1 MGGEEEIFLITF
13 WLMKF
18 SKISIRAI
26 LIFSFF
32 IFGFPQLVVS
42 ISLKVLKISEAS
54 FSVRVTNGD
63 RETDVY
69 RTVEQ
74 YPIFARA
81 GAIVP
86 MERFEG
92 GNSLGRKTDMELYV
106 FAGADNTFTM
116 YEDEGEYSRF
126 ENGVWAK
133 TNIELKWRDAAE
145 IKICA
150 AEGDRSLLP
159 EKRNWTVKLRG
170 FKRPQCVKI
179 SANGIESE
187 AEFGYDEE
195 HATVTVAAVASA
207 CKQTK
212 QAGGDEISE
221 SSSISSSE
229 NETSQESSGDTSQK
243 NSSEKT
249 DNKSAAGSNAAADK
263 KDKTDSSGTTDSK
276 TASDDS
282 SSTDNK
288 DQNSGNKEPQPSSGM
303 SVASDTATG
312 FGPLF

>member
-1 MGGEEEIFLITF
+1 MILPMYYSHPEKDAAYSCPNQYWFGSEFFVSPITEKANRTTFLAKSRVWFPKGKWIDAF
-13 WLMKF
+13 N
-18 SKISIRAI
+18 
-26 LIFSFF
+26 
-32 IFGFPQLVVS
+32 GFVYS
-42 ISLKVLKISEAS
+42 
-54 FSVRVTNGD
+54 GD

-74 YPIFARA
+74 YPIFAKA

-133 TNIELKWRDAAE
+133 TNIELKWGDAAE

-179 SANGIESE
+179 STNGIESE

-195 HATVTVAAVASA
+195 HATVTVAVN
-207 CKQTK
+207 
-212 QAGGDEISE
+212 GIG
-221 SSSISSSE
+221 
-229 NETSQESSGDTSQK
+229 
-243 NSSEKT
+243 
-249 DNKSAAGSNAAADK
+249 
-263 KDKTDSSGTTDSK
+263 TDSDVKIICIGNNGLLY
-276 TASDDS
+276 
-282 SSTDNK
+282 DNSFTRQCIFNIILHSQIGYPTK
-288 DQNSGNKEPQPSSGM
+288 MKIWEYLKRPVHNRLFMTCTEPEQQVLLRAVEEMLG
-303 SVASDTATG
+303 
-312 FGPLF
+312 LEEK